1 MAHLT
6 VLNDKLVILL
16 NDPYIFQNDSL
27 INFFNPFNLYKIN
40 PYVFDVTP

>member
-6 VLNDKLVILL
+6 FFEDELVILL

-27 INFFNPFNLYKIN
+27 IYFFA
-40 PYVFDVTP
+40 